1 MKAIEC
7 NPGRIY
13 TMRELRK
20 ARIVNENARNA
31 AYKRIKNS
39 VSEILSFRNLLLTF
53 VKRYDTKGIGRYL
66 EFIFSSFKQ

>member
-1 MKAIEC
+1 MEC
-7 NPGRIY
+7 NPGRIC
-13 TMRELRK
+13 TMRDLRK
-20 ARIVNENARNA
+20 VRVVNKNAQNA

-53 VKRYDTKGIGRYL
+53 VKRYDTKGIGHYL